1 MYQVNSKYKNVIY
14 NPDTKHDL
22 RILVDG
28 VPIDV
33 KYCRN
38 IHLDDETFDADNFT
52 LGSACYSQIKLDID
66 KEAFNNLSTYRE
78 FYFEEIIK
86 LDDDEEQI
94 IPIGFFYSHP
104 NDIDTKNDYYIKF
117 VLSDKMYDFDT
128 ETIDFSSQV
137 ESGNFT
143 RLDLVN
149 LICKKYIIE
158 LATPNFLNKDKL
170 VNVYDNTLSVRSWL
184 SFISERA
191 GGFAKFGRDNRLYI
205 KSYGEVDVVE
215 VNHRTIGEF
224 ENNDLKTIT
233 RVAYQNGAQNF
244 SFGDDTGTTIWLS
257 QDNFFSCDEDEVLAI
272 FNSLKGIQFQ
282 SIDIQMWG
290 DSSIDT
296 GDIIK
301 VNNLISFCQ
310 KEWDYGNGWYG
321 KYKTTLNE
329 VKSSIEVNKISQE
342 QKRRRIQS
350 LIDEVSQTIT
360 MIIEEVDGNK
370 AQLSQILQSLTDI
383 LFSIQTSGG
392 SNLIKNSVG
401 FAGTTEW
408 NLDYDNEETSKVDT
422 ISSVELLQN
431 GVSGGA
437 FQLNGVKISQ
447 NIIVNSRDTYTFNCK
462 VQKRAGFNGYI
473 KVYNANDLTQVWE
486 KQFVKEEELNFE
498 NVTFE
503 NIKIDGNALVVE
515 FYGIEGSN
523 LTITDSMLNL
533 GNLSS
538 IWTQANG
545 EILNTQVNINL
556 NGILVKSLQFE
567 ETGQYTVINPLEFAG
582 YTNKN
587 GVSTR
592 VFTVNG
598 DTTEVENLYV
608 KVMFK
613 LPPIKMVRNL
623 SEQNKG
629 VAIVADWSGIK

>member
-14 NPDTKHDL
+14 DPNTKHNL
-22 RILVDG
+22 RLLVDG
-28 VPIDV
+28 VPIEM

-38 IHLDDETFDADNFT
+38 IKLIDETFDTDNFT
-52 LGSACYSQIKLDID
+52 LGSACYSQINLEID
-66 KEAFNNLSTYRE
+66 KEAFLKLNSYKE

-86 LDDDEEQI
+86 LDNEEEQI
-94 IPIGFFYSHP
+94 IPIGFFYSHD

-117 VLSDKMYDFDT
+117 TLYDKMYDWDKD
-128 ETIDFSSQV
+128 TIDFSNQV
-137 ESGNFT
+137 EEGNFT

-149 LICKKYIIE
+149 LICERYNIE
-158 LATPNFLNKDKL
+158 LATSNFLNNDKL
-170 VNVYDNTLSVRSWL
+170 INVYDNTLSIRSWL
-184 SFISERA
+184 SFVSERA
-191 GGFAKFGRDNRLYI
+191 GGFAKFGRDNKLYI
-205 KSYGEVDVVE
+205 KSYGEVDIVE
-215 VNHRTIGEF
+215 VDGRTIGEF
-224 ENNDLKTIT
+224 ENSDLKTIT

-244 SFGDDTGTTIWLS
+244 SFGDDSGVTIWLS
-257 QDNFFSCDEDEVLAI
+257 QDNLFSCDENEVLNI
-272 FNSLKGIQFQ
+272 YNSLKGVQFQ

-290 DSSIDT
+290 DASIDT
-296 GDIIK
+296 GDVIK
-301 VNNLISFCQ
+301 VNNLISFCA
-310 KEWDYGNGWYG
+310 KEWEYGNGWYG
-321 KYKTTLNE
+321 RYKNILNE
-329 VKSSIEVNKISQE
+329 VTSSIQVNKITQE

-350 LIDEVSQTIT
+350 LIDEINQTISL
-360 MIIEEVDGNK
+360 IIEDVDGNK
-370 AQLSQILQSLTDI
+370 AQLSQIIQSISNI
-383 LFSIQTSGG
+383 LLSIQNSGG

-408 NLDYDNEETSKVDT
+408 NLSYDNEETSKVDT
-422 ISSVELLQN
+422 ISNVELLQN
-431 GVSGGA
+431 GTSGGA

-447 NIIVNSRDTYTFNCK
+447 EIIVSSKDTYTFNCK
-462 VQKRAGFNGYI
+462 VQKRAGFTGYV
-473 KVYNANDLTQVWE
+473 KVYNKNDLSQIWE
-486 KQFVKEEELNFE
+486 RNFNQEEELSFDTI
-498 NVTFE
+498 TFE
-503 NIKIDGNALVVE
+503 NIKINGNSLIVE

-533 GNLSS
+533 GDLSS

-556 NGILVKSLQFE
+556 NGILVKSLQFD

-592 VFTVNG
+592 IFTVNG
-598 DTTEVENLYV
+598 DTTEVENIYV

-623 SEQNKG
+623 SAQNKG